1 MSRPRFSVPTVV
13 TQCMRE
19 ALCYFSRY
27 CYTVHEGGPLLFL
40 KVGPLLFRG
49 PLLFLKVGPLLFLK
63 VFFNYFRELRVE

>member
-40 KVGPLLFRG
+40 KVGPLLF
-49 PLLFLKVGPLLFLK
+49 LKVGPLLFLK